1 MTEWSFPRARR
12 RAAKGGPLC
21 PTPGP
26 ARPLGAAERRKQ
38 PPAWGR
44 GTSRKTASLATSHK
58 SCVNAA
64 QTPDKLPSPGVQ
76 GITELHF
83 RDLRRRVDRLED
95 RYLPPRPIRVIF
107 EFLDPAAA
115 LVWRLAIGRSQRPI
129 GGWGGAEIGRANGR
143 SPLRSAMA
151 RQVIRNDD
159 GHMTDPLRSLFR
171 FAHHE
176 VICRLD
182 RSLPAAAPID
192 PVGPAAKRAFQ
203 IGNAPTSTYATS
215 ISHNRPNPIKS
226 MA

>member
-1 MTEWSFPRARR
+1 MPPRAARC
-12 RAAKGGPLC
+12 AP
-21 PTPGP
+21 PPGP

-115 LVWRLAIGRSQRPI
+115 LVWRLAIDRSQRPI

-176 VICRLD
+176 SFAALTAAFRL
-182 RSLPAAAPID
+182 RLRLIPSGPRRNGHSKSGTPQHPLMRPLSVTTGPI
-192 PVGPAAKRAFQ
+192 Q
-203 IGNAPTSTYATS
+203 
-215 ISHNRPNPIKS
+215 
-226 MA
+226 